1 MGFANRAI
9 VVGWLGLGAAAL
21 VGCGGGGALLSTD
34 QANSLKGQLDAV
46 SADVANGRCVAA
58 QGTIA
63 HIRTA
68 LGNYSALNQTLV
80 LNLDQGV
87 SEVGRLA
94 AAQCEASA
102 QVPAP
107 PSTPPHRQV
116 TTTPVITTPAT
127 TSQSTSTTTTPATTS
142 TTTTTQTVTNGGVGI
157 GGGTIGGT
165 GTTPGNTTTGTT
177 STSTSTST
185 STTGTGGVGS
195 GGAGTGN

>member
-9 VVGWLGLGAAAL
+9 VVGWLGFGAAAA
-21 VGCGGGGALLSTD
+21 VGCGSGGALLSTD

-46 SADVANGRCVAA
+46 SAEVANGRCVAA

-107 PSTPPHRQV
+107 PRTPAHHQV
-116 TTTPVITTPAT
+116 STTPVITSPAT
-127 TSQSTSTTTTPATTS
+127 TSQTTTTTTAPATTS
-142 TTTTTQTVTNGGVGI
+142 TTTTTQTGTNGGVGL
-157 GGGTIGGT
+157 GGSTIGGT
-165 GTTPGNTTTGTT
+165 GTTPANTTT
-177 STSTSTST
+177 STSTTSTST
-185 STTGTGGVGS
+185 STTGTGGVS